1 MSLRTRAGARSFRL
15 HAVTPSSFKVSCG
28 SSEPDAEC
36 RLIFP
41 EAQAPQPNQMS
52 MMRPRLLLA
61 PYHPASGTERAFS
74 GVGIRKSSEAAG
86 AGARKAVVG
95 AKLAMKPSELLVNA
109 AVDAG
114 ITSIAT
120 VHDSF
125 GCLPSRAE
133 RFRMIIREQFVARG
147 A

>member
-1 MSLRTRAGARSFRL
+1 
-15 HAVTPSSFKVSCG
+15 
-28 SSEPDAEC
+28 
-36 RLIFP
+36 
-41 EAQAPQPNQMS
+41 
-52 MMRPRLLLA
+52 
-61 PYHPASGTERAFS
+61 
-74 GVGIRKSSEAAG
+74 
-86 AGARKAVVG
+86 
-95 AKLAMKPSELLVNA
+95 MKPSELLVNA